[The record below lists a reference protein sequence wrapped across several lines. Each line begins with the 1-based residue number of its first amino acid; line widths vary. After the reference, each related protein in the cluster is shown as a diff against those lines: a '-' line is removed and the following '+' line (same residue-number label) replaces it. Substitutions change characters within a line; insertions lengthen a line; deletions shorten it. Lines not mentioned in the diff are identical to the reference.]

1 MTKLSYEIYNV
12 KTDEILGACTDYA
25 ECLARMTALH
35 ETARENGVYCPYAY
49 RAVYTPMANADPKA
63 RNYREWYRNG
73 VPAKA

>member
-12 KTDEILGACTDYA
+12 KTDEVLGACTDY
-25 ECLARMTALH
+25 T
-35 ETARENGVYCPYAY
+35 Y
-49 RAVYTPMANADPKA
+49 RQVYTPMANADPNA